1 MVVLVS
7 QEDVLRVL
15 RRVVDP
21 ELRVDVVSL
30 GMIKDLRV
38 EDGRVSF
45 TFELTTPACP
55 LREDLVRA
63 VREAVE
69 SIPGVNGVD
78 VRVSARVRQWAPPG
92 KAPIPG
98 VRNVFAIASGKGGVG
113 KTTVAVNLAMAL
125 ARMGAGVGILDADIY
140 GPTVP
145 RMVRVVRRPETRP
158 DNKIVPA
165 ETELGVKVMSFGFMV
180 PEDAPV
186 IWRGPL
192 VGKAVTEMLG
202 SVVWGELDYLV
213 VDLPPGTGD
222 AALSLA
228 QTIPLT
234 GVVIVTTPQD
244 AALKIAVKALNMFR
258 SLKVEVLGVV
268 ENMSYFVCP
277 NCGERVDIFG
287 HGGARAACERLGVD
301 FLGEVPLI
309 PEIRKY
315 GDFGRP
321 IVMAE
326 PDSHASRAFMEIASR
341 IAGKISVL
349 TMRKGEG

>member
-1 MVVLVS
+1 M
-7 QEDVLRVL
+7 RVL
-15 RRVVDP
+15 RQVIDP
-21 ELRVDVVSL
+21 ELKVDVVSL

-55 LREDLVRA
+55 LREDFVRS
-63 VREAVE
+63 VKEAVE

-78 VRVSARVRQWAPPG
+78 VKVSAKVRQWAPPG

-98 VRNVFAIASGKGGVG
+98 VRNVFAVASGKGGVG
-113 KTTVAVNLAMAL
+113 KTTIAVNLAMAL
-125 ARMGAGVGILDADIY
+125 AKMGARVGILDADIY

-145 RMVRVVRRPETRP
+145 RMVKTVSSPETREG
-158 DNKIVPA
+158 NKLVPA
-165 ETELGVKVMSFGFMV
+165 EAELGVKVMSFGFMV

-202 SVVWGELDYLV
+202 SVLWGELDYLV

-244 AALKIAVKALNMFR
+244 AALNIAIKALNMFR

-268 ENMSYFVCP
+268 ENMSYFLCP
-277 NCGERVDIFG
+277 NCGERVDVFG
-287 HGGARAACERLGVD
+287 HGGAREACKRIGVE
-301 FLGEVPLI
+301 FLGEIPLI

-315 GDFGRP
+315 GDMGRP
-321 IVMAE
+321 IVVAE
-326 PDSHASRAFMEIASR
+326 PESPASRAFMEIGSR

-349 TMRKGEG
+349 TMRGGED